1 VARWFAVQSGGSSVA
16 TTSAIVAQISGVPFN
31 LSGDPLRVC
40 VYDAPLDVQRK
51 GKFQPRH
58 VFVFSDVLLWCKAS
72 PVSASTLL
80 HFKGS
85 ESLKLPGATL
95 DDVADNGAQL
105 LLRLTT
111 RAGHSHTFR
120 APSAAAAFR
129 FAFHVAARLRVYS
142 LALEPAAAV
151 AAAVAGA
158 AGGASGGGGGAPASP
173 RALSIAAA
181 AAPSGLAMEH
191 VERICVRLLLSE
203 REYVRDLD
211 TLLKRFFIGM
221 LSSKVADGVKL
232 SPLFGPI
239 DDVVSVAVAVLAQ
252 LGAVD
257 DVIANARTFSAAK
270 SLLLGIVGEPLPVY
284 ARYINTLRRRL
295 RRLERLAQREPAVG
309 AFVVANA
316 DAGSVP
322 AFVTESAYRSAAGTS
337 GSPSASTV
345 VSPRANTLSPRTAA
359 AAAAAADDAD
369 DETKEVDSLTL
380 AQIAPLCDL
389 LRRPAERLCAYAYV
403 CRQLSDSGGFGT
415 DLKAAC
421 EVLENATSTLASDPT
436 LLTGP
441 PPFALQAAHKAAAV
455 SAASAAAAAATG
467 AALDAGGEA
476 AATTQSGTLRRLGSV
491 LSRAKASAVQHAQ
504 TLRTKRS
511 HRLFGV
517 ELDVIAADGLLP
529 EPIEVA
535 LTMLRSGSVT
545 PQDLLSPKAPTSDFK
560 LDAETSY
567 STGRPFDTDES
578 TAVELIKLFLQQLP
592 QPLFPTSLYGE
603 LMALVPKA
611 RANAPD
617 LCADLSLVISRLSS
631 TRITF
636 LRRLCATLIAIAT
649 RHAPPPTPAK
659 KTPAAAGSTSSTGSE
674 GLSSVAMVFGP
685 LLMRSGKR
693 SDKSS
698 FEARF
703 TEAGD
708 SMAVTLAILA
718 HADELIG
725 KGRASALDKRNVAKL
740 DLDNSV
746 DLTTVSRGGGDRGS
760 ERSSERLSAVREPS
774 DDGGSS
780 GREDTPPSASR
791 FGTPHSP
798 RMRDV
803 VDRLAAG
810 SHYSDADIEK
820 QLGDMTKQ
828 SDDVVGMLRLD
839 SEFERMS
846 ALIIE
851 DESLRRMSLQV
862 PPENLHT
869 SLMNLDAAI
878 RCDSPQVTTAAAAAA
893 AAVDDDDNND
903 DDDDDDQDGDDADD
917 NDNTV
922 AADEDS
928 RNVDKIVEEDMDDSD
943 DDEEIVEDLPVAPER
958 NVSAAQPTP
967 PIPNVPPPALRR
979 KKTVDDSQSPQS
991 PQSPTSPRSP
1001 KFGSSSP
1008 MRVPIEP
1015 TILDWQ
1021 RAKPK
1026 PLPRVE
1032 KCKLLGAPLND
1043 RLRFE
1048 RQTNPDAAVP
1058 AVVQQCSDYL
1068 RADNRLRT
1076 DGLFRVS
1083 ATATMVSAVVERLEA
1098 GDDVDFAA
1106 IGDVHIVSNVLKRYF
1121 MALPDELLPFA
1132 LVGPIAKDAE
1142 TGDAND
1148 VAQRF
1153 RGVVAKLPS
1162 AVAALLRALMWLL
1175 RDVADHATVNR
1186 MTTNNIGV
1194 VFGPSIYRSVAPGAD
1209 DLANARLMSVA
1220 LTFVLDH
1227 IDVVFGSRPAGAERV
1242 AHATSAAP
1250 SDAGSME
1257 ALLQSCM
1264 RQIEFQSIVLTRAQ
1278 SRIDD
1283 LEQAVKK
1290 LDADNLQLK
1299 FLVSSMEGRKKKK
1312 K

>member
-1 VARWFAVQSGGSSVA
+1 VQSGSSSA
-16 TTSAIVAQISGVPFN
+16 ATSAIVAQISGVPFN
-31 LSGDPLRVC
+31 LSGDALRVC

-58 VFVFSDVLLWCKAS
+58 VFVFSDLLLWCKAS
-72 PVSASTLL
+72 PASASTLL

-85 ESLKLPGATL
+85 ESLKLAGTAL

-142 LALEPAAAV
+142 LALEPTTLPAAAGG
-151 AAAVAGA
+151 AGAGAGAGA
-158 AGGASGGGGGAPASP
+158 AGAAPASP
-173 RALSIAAA
+173 RALSVTTAAA
-181 AAPSGLAMEH
+181 SSGLAMEH

-221 LSSKVADGVKL
+221 LSGKVADGVKL

-322 AFVTESAYRSAAGTS
+322 TFVTEGAYRSAAGAS

-345 VSPRANTLSPRTAA
+345 VSPRAATLSPR

-369 DETKEVDSLTL
+369 DETKDVDSLTL

-455 SAASAAAAAATG
+455 SAASAAAAATG
-467 AALDAGGEA
+467 AALDAGGDA
-476 AATTQSGTLRRLGSV
+476 AAATQSGTLRRLGSV

-649 RHAPPPTPAK
+649 RHAPAPAPAK
-659 KTPAAAGSTSSTGSE
+659 KTPAAAGSASSAGSE

-693 SDKSS
+693 SDKLS

-746 DLTTVSRGGGDRGS
+746 DLTTVSRGGDRGS

-851 DESLRRMSLQV
+851 DESLRRMSMQV

-878 RCDSPQVTTAAAAAA
+878 RCDSPQATAAAAAA
-893 AAVDDDDNND
+893 GDDDDDNDDND
-903 DDDDDDQDGDDADD
+903 DDNDDNKDDDDNKDKDDKGDDDRDDAADD
-917 NDNTV
+917 NDDN
-922 AADEDS
+922 EDG
-928 RNVDKIVEEDMDDSD
+928 RNVDKIVEEDMDDSS

-967 PIPNVPPPALRR
+967 PIPTVPPPTVRR

-1058 AVVQQCSDYL
+1058 SVVQQCSDYL

-1083 ATATMVSAVVERLEA
+1083 ATATMVSAIVERLEA

-1106 IGDVHIVSNVLKRYF
+1106 IGDVHIVSNLLKRYF

-1142 TGDAND
+1142 TGDADD

-1186 MTTNNIGV
+1186 MTTSNIGV

-1209 DLANARLMSVA
+1209 ELANARLMSVA

-1242 AHATSAAP
+1242 AHATPAAP
-1250 SDAGSME
+1250 SDAGSTE

-1290 LDADNLQLK
+1290 LDADNMQLK